1 MVKLRAFTMPKW
13 GIEMVEGTIGEWN
26 VKVGETVSKGQVIA
40 QIETDKIVNEVEI
53 EYDTRFVRLIAEPG
67 QTYPVGALLAVT
79 SSETVEEEEI
89 DAFVRAFA
97 PAGGAATE
105 TFANVSAAAAGAAPA
120 APAGAAAPATA
131 HREAPVIP
139 AGALMS
145 PAARELALRL
155 SVNVSAIEGHGRGG
169 RITLQDVDQAAK
181 PTRMVGGGGPIGIEP
196 TSASLDAFYAS
207 PYAKRLAVKHSVDL
221 ATLTGTGPRG
231 RISRQDVAAA
241 AGISAVPTRGAAYEI
256 LRMSPTRKAIARQL
270 TLSKS
275 TIPHFYLRRSANV
288 DALLAL
294 RAELKRAEGSAPSV
308 NDYFIRAVALAL
320 MAAPEVNVHVHGDQI
335 HRFRDADICVAVA
348 ADKGLITPVIRAAQT
363 KSVQGISAELRAV
376 IERARAGKL
385 RAEEIEG
392 GSFTVSNLGMFE
404 VDQFDAIINPP
415 QGAILAIGA
424 ARLCPVERGGG
435 LSVARV
441 VNFSLSC
448 DHRAIDGAVGAAF
461 LKELKT
467 LLEAP
472 QRL

>member
-1 MVKLRAFTMPKW
+1 MRAFTMPKW
-13 GIEMVEGTIGEWN
+13 GIEMVEGTISEWN
-26 VKVGETVSKGQVIA
+26 VKVGEPVVKGQVIA

-67 QTYPVGALLAVT
+67 QAYPVGVLLAVT
-79 SSETVEEEEI
+79 SSDTVEDEEI
-89 DAFVRAFA
+89 DAFVRAFV
-97 PAGGAATE
+97 PAGGATIENLEPAS
-105 TFANVSAAAAGAAPA
+105 AAPALAAAAGRERPA
-120 APAGAAAPATA
+120 
-131 HREAPVIP
+131 IP
-139 AGALMS
+139 AGTLLS
-145 PAARELALRL
+145 PAARDLAQRL
-155 SVNVSAIEGHGRGG
+155 SVDVSSIEGHGRGG

-181 PTRMVGGGGPIGIEP
+181 PMRRVGGGGPVAIEP
-196 TSASLDAFYAS
+196 SGAALDAFYAS

-231 RISRQDVAAA
+231 RIGRQDVAAA
-241 AGISAVPTRGAAYEI
+241 AGISAVPARGAAYEI

-275 TIPHFYLRRSANV
+275 TIPHFYLRMSANV
-288 DALLAL
+288 DPLLAL

-320 MAAPEVNVHVHGDQI
+320 MAAPDVNVQVHGDQI

-385 RAEEIEG
+385 RADEIEG
-392 GSFTVSNLGMFE
+392 GSFTVSNLGMFG

-415 QGAILAIGA
+415 QAAILAIGA
-424 ARLCPVERGGG
+424 ARLCPVERSGG
-435 LSVARV
+435 LSVAQV
-441 VNFSLSC
+441 ANFSLSC
-448 DHRAIDGAVGAAF
+448 DHRAIDGAAGAAF
-461 LKELKT
+461 LKELMALIET
-467 LLEAP
+467 P